1 MTAQRPKA
9 EQHPAPELLSEYA
22 LGRLSE
28 AELEGIAEHLD
39 QCDDCQETLTSLAS
53 EDTLV
58 RGLAME
64 FPTASHESEAELAAV
79 LESLKDQPRDET
91 LEFDAEQA
99 NSAQADTPQTLR
111 DYRLL
116 GKLGSGGM
124 GTVYRAKHERLG
136 RLVALK
142 VLPGERMRQPQA
154 IARFAREMQAVGNLD
169 HRHIVRAFDAGE
181 IEGKHFLAME
191 LIDGIDLSALSK
203 QEGPLP
209 VGVACEL
216 ARQAALGL
224 QYAHEQGLV
233 HRDVKPSNLM
243 LDCAGTVKVLD
254 LGLARLLSD
263 TSDELPA
270 EDLGKESLEGSNFQT
285 LDPVLTGTDQVMGTP
300 DYMAPEQC
308 TRAKVDARSD
318 VFSLGATL
326 YKLLAGHAPYS
337 GSEFDT
343 LAKKITGLSSRPV
356 PEITNYREDLPKP
369 LLKLLGQMLE
379 KDPESRPQTAA
390 EVAKSLESFA
400 SVTEVQE
407 LLATMHGE
415 TASFAGNTNPPIA
428 VSPLSGFGRKW
439 LIGAAFIGLLLTAI
453 VLLKLQT
460 PEGQLTVEVP
470 PEARDQVQVEVRQG
484 DRIKVFNP
492 QEGWEAK
499 LEEGTWEVTLQKGS
513 DQFKLENDRVMI
525 ERDESQLVRI
535 LLDRKK
541 TATQSTTTGEISFID
556 LSANP
561 KRSDWPIDC
570 AMYTKVYK
578 IDDSGTIQLR
588 KGLGWQVRP
597 EYRGHSSQGPVV
609 DPRITVALIDHGR
622 GFWPIITKLSTAR
635 AEDFHADLR
644 RRIEEFEEK
653 SSESGEGTTKHSI
666 TAAMYL
672 HTHIANFEPDKQ
684 GYQPD
689 SLGRIELP
697 RNVDLRVEYPY
708 TAGGMAQ
715 TELIGLKM
723 WDPNLNRVAWHA
735 FMPLSTAKRFA
746 TQLSQVIE
754 TKKRSVAVKRPAPL
768 PLASFQPDTDTPISK
783 PTGAQYQDS
792 WGFTTEE
799 PKTIRLFEIEPAK
812 LASPKELENCV
823 VTYRAKLNTKDAT
836 GKVYLEMWCRVPP
849 HPPAFSKGFHHA
861 VTGTNGWATYETPFF
876 LKKGEKADLLKL
888 NVVTEG
894 SGTIYLKDVEVIVSP
909 MP

>member
-1 MTAQRPKA
+1 MMTAQRPTT
-9 EQHPAPELLSEYA
+9 EQHPDPELLNDYA

-39 QCDDCQETLTSLAS
+39 QCDDCQETLTSLAG
-53 EDTLV
+53 EDTLI

-64 FPTASHESEAELAAV
+64 VQATSHESEAELAAV
-79 LESLKDQPRDET
+79 LKSLKDQPRDEA
-91 LEFDAEQA
+91 LDFKGEQA
-99 NSAQADTPQTLR
+99 DLDEADTPQTLR

-116 GKLGSGGM
+116 DKLGSGGM

-136 RLVALK
+136 RFVAIK

-154 IARFAREMQAVGNLD
+154 VARFSREMQAVGNLD
-169 HRHIVRAFDAGE
+169 HPHIVRAFDAGE

-243 LDCAGTVKVLD
+243 LDRTGTVKVLD

-263 TSDELPA
+263 TSDKLPA
-270 EDLGKESLEGSNFQT
+270 EDIGKESLAGSSFQT
-285 LDPVLTGTDQVMGTP
+285 LDPTLTGTDQVMGTP

-308 TRAKVDARSD
+308 LGGKGTRAKVDARSD
-318 VFSLGATL
+318 VYSLGATL
-326 YKLLAGHAPYS
+326 YKLLAGNAPYS

-343 LAKKITGLSSRPV
+343 LAKKITGLSSVPV
-356 PEITNYREDLPKP
+356 PPIIKHREDLPKP
-369 LLKLLGQMLE
+369 LVKLLGQMLE

-390 EVAKSLESFA
+390 EVAKSLEPYAFTA
-400 SVTEVQE
+400 EVQD

-415 TASFAGNTNPPIA
+415 TASVAGNTNPSLG
-428 VSPLSGFGRKW
+428 VSPPSESGRKW
-439 LIGAAFIGLLLTAI
+439 LVAAAFFGFSLAAV

-484 DRIKVFNP
+484 NQIKVFNLE
-492 QEGWEAK
+492 EGWEARLDEGNWDIRLRNGGDEYK
-499 LEEGTWEVTLQKGS
+499 LDNDQVT
-513 DQFKLENDRVMI
+513 I
-525 ERDESQLVRI
+525 ERDSSQLVRI
-535 LLDRKK
+535 VLKPATEEITTEVVVSGN
-541 TATQSTTTGEISFID
+541 TATGDRST
-556 LSANP
+556 
-561 KRSDWPIDC
+561 WPLDC
-570 AMYTKVYK
+570 TLYTKAYEFDEEDRIRLTQK
-578 IDDSGTIQLR
+578 LR
-588 KGLGWQVRP
+588 WQVRT
-597 EYRGHSSQGPVV
+597 EYRGHTPQGPVV
-609 DPRITVALIDHGR
+609 DPRITIALVDDQNS
-622 GFWPIITKLSTAR
+622 FWPMIAKVTLRQAATLQEAISETLKKFENETNKDNDLKYLA
-635 AEDFHADLR
+635 AELK
-644 RRIEEFEEK
+644 K
-653 SSESGEGTTKHSI
+653 SLYEIDEI
-666 TAAMYL
+666 
-672 HTHIANFEPDKQ
+672 
-684 GYQPD
+684 
-689 SLGRIELP
+689 GRIELP
-697 RNVDLRVEYPY
+697 QAITWTVGYSPEPQLTGAPLFIQVREPRKNRKPF
-708 TAGGMAQ
+708 TARMSRA
-715 TELIGLKM
+715 
-723 WDPNLNRVAWHA
+723 
-735 FMPLSTAKRFA
+735 TAKRLA

-754 TKKRSVAVKRPAPL
+754 TKKRSVAVKRPVPL

-812 LASPKELENCV
+812 LATPRELENCV
-823 VTYRAKLNTKDAT
+823 VTYRAKMNTKDAT

-876 LKKGEKADLLKL
+876 LKKDEQADLLKL